1 MKVTKKTALLLV
13 IALLTC
19 FLSSACGIPD
29 KVSTEPEPR
38 CHYGSQVD
46 FIPNE
51 EVERVKLSELEY
63 VRPDE
68 QEVRFVTSGLY
79 SLNVKVSTYQTA
91 EDFIKDY
98 YDILT
103 RQRKIEAMYWLA
115 YLRHDIDQTD
125 TFYQA
130 EVEYC
135 YSAYNEIQANS
146 DELMLSLANS
156 PLRDDLET
164 LLFGRNFFKSY
175 DSNDYDY
182 TEEEGELWNQEY
194 SLCQA
199 FLTATYEQYATYNGE
214 TKLLNEWL
222 TSDSQDV
229 RIGATAAYIEEYHD
243 NLGQIYIDLVNKRNK
258 IAQLNG
264 YKNYAE
270 YSYSIGEDYTFD
282 KTKIFLSA
290 VKTYA
295 APLVKKLDKKYPGL
309 FVDAYLEKYPYPK
322 DTEPYEAL
330 SSACKKMG
338 GLIWEACQFLT
349 ESDWCDYSFSP
360 TKRAIGYSSYLP
372 YYELPI
378 VFINPAKYDIINT
391 LFHEFGHNVDH
402 YYHYGC
408 DGVDST
414 VGEMYSQS
422 MEYLALKYTD
432 AFPEDIQKESIR
444 VKMARYLIKNVLE
457 ECLIADFEEQVYSLK
472 ESELT
477 LEKLDEI
484 WLQCWNDYGLL
495 YIYPEETVSK
505 RWIYVHHLYSHP
517 CYCLNYATTVVGALQ
532 ICELEEEKK
541 GEGVKVYEEMIKTT
555 AGMSFAEVFENCPLD
570 NPLEENTVKKISE
583 FLKKMLELE

>member
-19 FLSSACGIPD
+19 FLSSACGIPG
-29 KVSTEPEPR
+29 KVSTEPKPR
-38 CHYGSQVD
+38 YHYGSQLD

-79 SLNVKVSTYQTA
+79 SLNVKVYTYQTA

-125 TFYQA
+125 TFYQT

-135 YSAYNEIQANS
+135 YSAYNEIQGNS
-146 DELMLSLANS
+146 YELMHSLANS
-156 PLRDDLET
+156 PLRDDLEM

-175 DSNDYDY
+175 DSNYYDY
-182 TEEEGELWNQEY
+182 TEEEAELWNQEY

-264 YKNYAE
+264 YENYAE
-270 YSYSIGEDYTFD
+270 YSYFIDEDYTFD
-282 KTKIFLSA
+282 KTKKFLSA

-295 APLVKKLDKKYPGL
+295 APLVNKLDKKYPGL

-360 TKRAIGYSSYLP
+360 TKRAIGYSSY
-372 YYELPI
+372 
-378 VFINPAKYDIINT
+378 
-391 LFHEFGHNVDH
+391 
-402 YYHYGC
+402 
-408 DGVDST
+408 
-414 VGEMYSQS
+414 
-422 MEYLALKYTD
+422 
-432 AFPEDIQKESIR
+432 
-444 VKMARYLIKNVLE
+444 
-457 ECLIADFEEQVYSLK
+457 
-472 ESELT
+472 
-477 LEKLDEI
+477 
-484 WLQCWNDYGLL
+484 
-495 YIYPEETVSK
+495 
-505 RWIYVHHLYSHP
+505 
-517 CYCLNYATTVVGALQ
+517 
-532 ICELEEEKK
+532 
-541 GEGVKVYEEMIKTT
+541 
-555 AGMSFAEVFENCPLD
+555 
-570 NPLEENTVKKISE
+570 
-583 FLKKMLELE
+583 